1 MCCPTSW
8 IITENYFLILFQNSN
23 YASKVELFGMMSMKG
38 MRICNFTLQE
48 FTKMS
53 LSREL
58 NTGTG

>member
-48 FTKMS
+48 FT
-53 LSREL
+53 
-58 NTGTG
+58 